1 MLDVY
6 MQRFEHPYLLALV
19 PIAMGLLGLS
29 AIAQTLGSYQVAG
42 FLALYAMVATI
53 ICVIGYTA
61 IISLKYSAQKLQE
74 WRIGRS
80 GMD

>member
-1 MLDVY
+1 

-19 PIAMGLLGLS
+19 PIAAGLLGLS
-29 AIAQTLGSYQVAG
+29 ALAQSLGSYQAAG
-42 FLALYAMVATI
+42 FLALYAMVAMI
-53 ICVIGYTA
+53 ICTIGYGA
-61 IISLKYSAQKLQE
+61 IITLTYSTQKLQE

>member
-29 AIAQTLGSYQVAG
+29 AVAQTLGSYQAAG
-42 FLALYAMVATI
+42 FLALYSMVALI
-53 ICVIGYTA
+53 ICTIGYVALFT
-61 IISLKYSAQKLQE
+61 LTYSTQKLQE

-80 GMD
+80 GMN